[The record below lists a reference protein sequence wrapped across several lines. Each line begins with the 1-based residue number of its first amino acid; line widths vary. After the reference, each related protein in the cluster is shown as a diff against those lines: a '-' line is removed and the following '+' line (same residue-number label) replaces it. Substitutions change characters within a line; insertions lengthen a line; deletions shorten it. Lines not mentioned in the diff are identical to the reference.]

1 MTVIIRYYNVC
12 VRVLRKKYILPQN
25 ETGDLRPSSMDGSNI
40 GCHLLAI
47 HRSLYKYSIFE
58 KKKKV
63 KTTKNESHNDNGAKI
78 MNNQKQDH

>member
-1 MTVIIRYYNVC
+1 MYVC
-12 VRVLRKKYILPQN
+12 VFCKKKYILPQN
-25 ETGDLRPSSMDGSNI
+25 GTGDLRPSSMDGSNI

-58 KKKKV
+58 RKKV

>member
-12 VRVLRKKYILPQN
+12 VRVLQKQKIYYLKMERVISDHLQWMGP
-25 ETGDLRPSSMDGSNI
+25 T
-40 GCHLLAI
+40 LLAI

-58 KKKKV
+58 RKKKV

>member
-1 MTVIIRYYNVC
+1 MCACFAKTKN
-12 VRVLRKKYILPQN
+12 ILPQN
-25 ETGDLRPSSMDGSNI
+25 GTGDLRPSSMDGPSSNI
-40 GCHLLAI
+40 AGHSQI
-47 HRSLYKYSIFE
+47 IIQIFHFW